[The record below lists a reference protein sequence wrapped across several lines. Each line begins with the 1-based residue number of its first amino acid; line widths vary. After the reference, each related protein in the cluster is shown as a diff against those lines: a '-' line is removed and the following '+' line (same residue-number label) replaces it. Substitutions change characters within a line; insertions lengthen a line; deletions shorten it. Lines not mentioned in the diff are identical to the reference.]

1 MKKTEILDGIEEEP
15 TENERLIYKKCT
27 HILLKAISVFLV
39 GAVFI
44 GYFIAVSRDSNLQ
57 GNFPEFDVGNVTDSS
72 ITGKFLGQYVS
83 ADGKCANICIFRI
96 HRYNKLFAYHQ

>member
-15 TENERLIYKKCT
+15 TENEQFIYDKFT

-57 GNFPEFDVGNVTDSS
+57 GNFPEFDVGDVTDSS
-72 ITGKFLGQYVS
+72 TTGKFLG
-83 ADGKCANICIFRI
+83 
-96 HRYNKLFAYHQ
+96 